1 MHTATTEQSSSEAK
15 DGEGHFNKHT
25 YGGLVRERHSSR
37 KRNKKSVNL
46 QLVLFHCSALVDGF
60 CIPLSL
66 PIPDVTGVNSQ
77 YPQLRIFADV
87 KWLMAPFS

>member
-1 MHTATTEQSSSEAK
+1 MEKGILTNILT
-15 DGEGHFNKHT
+15 
-25 YGGLVRERHSSR
+25 GGWLEKRHSSR
-37 KRNKKSVNL
+37 KRNKKSMNL

-60 CIPLSL
+60 CISLSS
-66 PIPDVTGVNSQ
+66 PIPDMTGVNSQ